1 MTGTTK
7 LGHGHRL
14 ALLHVVIN
22 KIDIIHSEADEDRLL
37 ARIARSDRPLVVSF
51 INQHALN
58 QAWQSPEFATCLTQS
73 DVLLRD
79 GIGMEICLT
88 VLRRKVGRNMNGTDF
103 IPRLAAAFAGRRIAL
118 FGTAE
123 PWTSRAANALERLGC
138 KVVSIADGFMP
149 DAVYL
154 AEMTR
159 TAPELVILAMGNPR
173 QEGVAMAIAA
183 TAKQPMV
190 IVNGGAIADFLAQR
204 FERAPTW
211 VRRARFEWVYRLL
224 LEPKRLWRR
233 YLLGSFSFAW
243 HILSL
248 RMLPR

>member
-1 MTGTTK
+1 MVGTPSS
-7 LGHGHRL
+7 GHGQRL
-14 ALLHVVIN
+14 ALLRAIIN

-37 ARIARSDRPLVVSF
+37 ARITRSDHPLIVSF

-58 QAWQSPEFATCLTQS
+58 LAWRSPEFAACLTQS
-73 DVLLRD
+73 DLLLRD
-79 GIGMEICLT
+79 GVGMEICLT
-88 VLRRKVGRNMNGTDF
+88 ALRRNVGRNMNGTDF

-138 KVVSIADGFMP
+138 KVVSVVDGFRP

-154 AEMTR
+154 AEATQ
-159 TAPELVILAMGNPR
+159 TAPDLVILAMGNPR
-173 QEGVAMAIAA
+173 QEAVATALVAAA
-183 TAKQPMV
+183 THPMV
-190 IVNGGAIADFLAQR
+190 IVNGGALADFLAQR
-204 FERAPTW
+204 FERAPIW
-211 VRRARFEWVYRLL
+211 VRRARSEWIFRLL

-248 RMLPR
+248 RMFPR